1 MEVFW
6 INSRLPYCFAS
17 ADITL
22 HPVLLR
28 YLLLGIEAPLA
39 PLAPR
44 DHLLAVMQAPI
55 LIVQIKGERFLRFLL
70 EAEVLLWN
78 FSLLKMIFS

>member
-39 PLAPR
+39 PR
-44 DHLLAVMQAPI
+44 DHLLVVMQAPI

>member
-6 INSRLPYCFAS
+6 INSKLPYCFAS

-28 YLLLGIEAPLA
+28 YLLFGIEA

-44 DHLLAVMQAPI
+44 DHLLVAMQAPI

-70 EAEVLLWN
+70 EAEVLLWS
-78 FSLLKMIFS
+78 FSLLKMLFS